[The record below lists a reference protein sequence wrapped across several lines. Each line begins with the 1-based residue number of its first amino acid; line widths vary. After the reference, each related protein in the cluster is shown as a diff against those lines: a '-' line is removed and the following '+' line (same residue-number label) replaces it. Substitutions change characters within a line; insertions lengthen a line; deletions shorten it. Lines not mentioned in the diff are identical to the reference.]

1 MTVAMCD
8 FWAGAERF
16 RQLLSPFV
24 TPDDHLVGAEGVRS
38 ADLTVFSVFGER
50 HLLACGTKL
59 SVSAEARVA
68 PAGSA
73 HWYVDG
79 RYRPEDNH
87 LRLPPWYSAATHQP
101 AASVLAL
108 LLAPEPEHRRFC
120 NFIYS
125 NPRCVM
131 RNAFFEA
138 LNAREHVDALGE
150 AYRNAS
156 HPLLSIRGND
166 KWQTSKRVVLSDYR
180 FTVAFENE
188 EAVGYTTEKM
198 IDAWLAD
205 SVPIYWG
212 NPTADTEFPEG
223 SYLSLYEAGTM
234 RRLVDQVLEA
244 HHNPER
250 YAQLRAANPFRTGAL
265 AKPVEQFREELRVFG
280 RRVHDDAVAHRGR
293 PRKTVL
299 AQTAAAA
306 RFAQY
311 DLRRRIGQKI
321 H

>member
-1 MTVAMCD
+1 
-8 FWAGAERF
+8 
-16 RQLLSPFV
+16 
-24 TPDDHLVGAEGVRS
+24 
-38 ADLTVFSVFGER
+38 
-50 HLLACGTKL
+50 
-59 SVSAEARVA
+59 
-68 PAGSA
+68 
-73 HWYVDG
+73 
-79 RYRPEDNH
+79 
-87 LRLPPWYSAATHQP
+87 
-101 AASVLAL
+101 
-108 LLAPEPEHRRFC
+108 
-120 NFIYS
+120 
-125 NPRCVM
+125 M

-156 HPLLSIRGND
+156 HPLLSIRDND

-250 YAQLRAANPFRTGAL
+250 YAQLRAVNPFRTGAL